1 MSRIRSGNTRPEL
14 ALRSALWHRGF
25 RFRVNVRRL
34 PGTPDIVLA
43 RYRTVIFV
51 NGCFWHGHQGC
62 RKFVMPR
69 SNTAFW
75 RSKIVRNRQRDV
87 MTSALLESMGWFV
100 VTVWECELS
109 RKSIGATVER
119 LEGILRENSLRH
131 AARLA
136 SRREYRLRMKE
147 MAIRRREVMEML
159 KSGAEMCGH

>member
-34 PGTPDIVLA
+34 PGTPDIVLT

-69 SNTAFW
+69 TNTAFW

-109 RKSIGATVER
+109 RKSIGATLER

-131 AARLA
+131 AVRLA
-136 SRREYRLRMKE
+136 ARREYRLRMKE

-159 KSGAEMCGH
+159 KVQGAGKD